1 MSTTAKTA
9 GRGLASNWDL
19 ALTSSALLLIVG
31 GMAAPHVRRLLA
43 REGSVDAAEGSARAH
58 HAGGAREDLTAV
70 I

>member
-31 GMAAPHVRRLLA
+31 GIAAPHIRRLLA
-43 REGSVDAAEGSARAH
+43 GADTEE
-58 HAGGAREDLTAV
+58 AGGTA
-70 I
+70 